1 MRTMDAM
8 GDKRVLIKCTIAL
21 AVPAYLSKIKGD
33 LEQCNSCNAT
43 IIISRLSLSHS
54 EMQIVCN
61 KPIHELIV
69 FFTILMSTIKTYVHD
84 NVAKSAGSKC
94 CVEAIKF
101 LEKLMDLE
109 RSLDRPAGG
118 PIDESLE
125 LQELRNENAEL
136 RQKIKQMEVA
146 TAISSMEIMM

>member
-1 MRTMDAM
+1 MDAM
-8 GDKRVLIKCTIAL
+8 GDKRALIKCTIAL

-43 IIISRLSLSHS
+43 IIISRLSLSSS

-69 FFTILMSTIKTYVHD
+69 FFTILIHTIKTYVHD
-84 NVAKSAGSKC
+84 NVAKSASSKC

-109 RSLDRPAGG
+109 KSLDG
-118 PIDESLE
+118 PIE

-136 RQKIKQMEVA
+136 RQKIKQMEVE
-146 TAISSMEIMM
+146 TAISYMEIMM